1 MDGGSFVFGGWWR
14 EGLADFGADGCE
26 GAEGGGGNVYEAFIG
41 LGEVSLVC
49 IKGGKMRRR
58 EEENCLLM

>member
-49 IKGGKMRRR
+49 IK
-58 EEENCLLM
+58 